1 MSKKEADLLKK
12 SSWFPE
18 KSCTNTSV
26 ILGRL
31 VCLFFRIIQ
40 CTYHGV
46 IEYAGLE
53 RTHITRQ
60 FQL

>member
-12 SSWFPE
+12 FSWFPE

-40 CTYHGV
+40 CPYHGV

-53 RTHITRQ
+53 RTHITCQ